1 MRRDAGMLRAV
12 ILWLLCMVPLALPAS
27 PRLPD
32 LLREADQIRSGNPV
46 RFNQLLEQIAPLEGE
61 ASTQQREKIAYLH
74 AYARAYAGRC
84 DDAVRDSEQIIVGSH
99 DPDIRARASAL
110 IVNCHASSRKFL
122 QGLRELDRLSPLT
135 SKAKLD
141 ETKQHSLF
149 ASANLYNQVGQY
161 RLGLRDVTRLLTT
174 SGEILPRNR
183 CFAEQLKLELQER
196 LGELPSDEGLVKKS
210 VELCLSLNEPMVAN
224 FARLVIANQ
233 RVAAG
238 NRTGAEKILRENLPQ
253 IESTKYPRLISQT
266 KALLSE
272 MLFADGNFPEAEKFA
287 LQAITA
293 GTVDRSVLPQV
304 NANKVLYLIAEKRGQ
319 IVEAFKYYRAFA
331 EADKAYL
338 NEVKTRELAY
348 QIVRQENQQKNQ
360 QIELLNRKNNLLQL
374 QQQVDQ
380 QSAQNSRLYML
391 LFALLAATIGYWAY
405 KTKRMQLSVKR
416 MAETDAL
423 TGVCNR
429 HHFTLLA
436 EKTLAKSQ
444 PAGEPVALIMFDLD
458 HFKSVND
465 SYGHSTGDWVL
476 KQVANACQHF
486 CRHIDHLGRIG
497 GEEFA
502 ILLHGSDLKAATRV
516 AEDCRVRI
524 WRIDSSGT
532 GYTFPITASFG
543 VSSTESS
550 DYDLDKLLS
559 HADQML
565 YRAKR
570 EGRNLVRAYVLDLPI
585 ELTEPVAD
593 GASHRRRATG
603 PAPSGTV
610 AEA

>member
-1 MRRDAGMLRAV
+1 
-12 ILWLLCMVPLALPAS
+12 MVPLALPAS
-27 PRLPD
+27 SRLPA
-32 LLREADQIRSGNPV
+32 LLHEADQVRSGNPV

-74 AYARAYAGRC
+74 AYAHSYAGRC
-84 DDAVRDSEQIIVGSH
+84 DEGVRESEQIIAESR
-99 DPDIRARASAL
+99 DPDIRSRASAL
-110 IVNCHASSRKFL
+110 IVNCFASSRKFL
-122 QGLRELDRLSPLT
+122 QGLRELDRLSLLT

-141 ETKQHSLF
+141 ETRQHSLF

-161 RLGLRDVTRLLTT
+161 RLGLRDINKLLST

-196 LGELPSDEGLVKKS
+196 LGELPSDEAPVKKS
-210 VELCLSLNEPMVAN
+210 VELCLSLSEPMVAN

-238 NRTGAEKILRENLPQ
+238 NRAGAENILRENLPQ
-253 IESTKYPRLISQT
+253 IEATKYPRLISQT

-272 MLFADGNFPEAEKFA
+272 LLFADGNFAAAEDFA

-304 NANKVLYLIAEKRGQ
+304 NANKVLYQIAEKRGQ
-319 IVEAFKYYRAFA
+319 VVEAFKYYRAFA

-391 LFALLAATIGYWAY
+391 LFALLTVSLGFWAY

-423 TGVCNR
+423 TGICNR
-429 HHFTLLA
+429 HHYTSLA
-436 EKTLAKSQ
+436 EKTLARCKA
-444 PAGEPVALIMFDLD
+444 AGEPVSLLMFDLD
-458 HFKSVND
+458 YFKSIND
-465 SYGHSTGDWVL
+465 NYGHVTGDWVL
-476 KQVANACQHF
+476 KRVAEVCTGL
-486 CRHIDHLGRIG
+486 CRGIDHLGRIG

-502 ILLHGSDLKAATRV
+502 ILLHGCDLKAATRM
-516 AEDCRVRI
+516 AEDCRVRLSS
-524 WRIDSSGT
+524 IDPLPS
-532 GYTFPITASFG
+532 GYTFPISASFG
-543 VSSTESS
+543 VSSSTTSG
-550 DYDLDKLLS
+550 YDLDKLLS

-570 EGRNLVRAYVLDLPI
+570 EGRNRVRAFVADVSV
-585 ELTEPVAD
+585 ELTGTHFGKVPTADSASVAD
-593 GASHRRRATG
+593 PLRA
-603 PAPSGTV
+603 
-610 AEA
+610 